1 MKSDPR
7 KLSCPQ
13 CNGSGEIAVVDA
25 HGVRVLVVC
34 AGQVCRSAAEARDEA
49 RAIKRDALRGVGDTM
64 TAILAPENI
73 QRLLS
78 HLLRHLPI
86 DVSKG
91 AKRA

>member
-1 MKSDPR
+1 LKTDRP

-49 RAIKRDALRGVGDTM
+49 RAAARDGAR
-64 TAILAPENI
+64 AIRDVMQVVLAPENI

-78 HLLRHLPI
+78 QLLRHLPI
-86 DVSKG
+86 EMSKG
-91 AKRA
+91 GKRG

>member
-1 MKSDPR
+1 MKTDRP

-49 RAIKRDALRGVGDTM
+49 RATKRDALRGVGDIMAT
-64 TAILAPENI
+64 ILAPENI

-78 HLLRHLPI
+78 QLLRHLPL

-91 AKRA
+91 AKRL

>member
-1 MKSDPR
+1 VKTDP
-7 KLSCPQ
+7 KNPLCPQ

-49 RAIKRDALRGVGDTM
+49 RAVKRDALRGVGDIM
-64 TAILAPENI
+64 AIILAPENI

-78 HLLRHLPI
+78 QLLRHLPL

-91 AKRA
+91 AKRL

>member
-1 MKSDPR
+1 MKTDP
-7 KLSCPQ
+7 KKPLCPQ

-25 HGVRVLVVC
+25 RGVRVLVVC

-49 RAIKRDALRGVGDTM
+49 RAIKRDALRGVSDVMSTV
-64 TAILAPENI
+64 LAPENI

-78 HLLRHLPI
+78 QLLRHLPL

-91 AKRA
+91 AKRL